1 MFLSVIKTSQEK
13 ETQFLPIG
21 IKTMIVATSPAG
33 LPLSYRRR
41 VGAKTSKLLVGLFVV
56 LLLMRNPLDLLHS
69 LILIY
74 FTGWSRSDYQFADIY
89 LQYSARRLDFWIA
102 FNTICT
108 LPGINKAH
116 RQAVSLTKSRW
127 IETCWN
133 EQMAIDK
140 LYFYLTA
147 NAITAKLTHQI

>member
-13 ETQFLPIG
+13 ETQVLPIG

-33 LPLSYRRR
+33 LPLSYNRR

-147 NAITAKLTHQI
+147 NAITAKLTNQI